1 MNFFEKYKPY
11 YKKNLK
17 LALPVILSQ
26 IGQITVQLAD
36 TAMVGQYGGD
46 DPTPLAAVSFATNFF
61 YIIFISALGLA
72 FGLTPLVGEHYAK
85 NHRSYVAE
93 LLQNGALLYAGI
105 GVLATVLL
113 IATRSLLPV
122 MGELMIGQG
131 GDGSIGA
138 VVDMALPYYSTLIW
152 SMLPIMLWATAK
164 QFLEGV
170 GNTRIAMY
178 TIIASNLL
186 NIFLNW
192 VFIFGNLGF
201 EPMGALGA
209 GYATL
214 ISRVVQCVMLVGY
227 FLYTPSFRCYTR
239 DLFRRRMISLK
250 TIGELLRVGV
260 PISFH
265 MLMES

>member
-1 MNFFEKYKPY
+1 MSFFEKYKPY

-85 NHRSYVAE
+85 NHRSYVGE

-105 GVLATVLL
+105 GVLATGLL

-138 VVDMALPYYSTLIW
+138 VVEMALPYYILRGRCHRS
-152 SMLPIMLWATAK
+152 K
-164 QFLEGV
+164 
-170 GNTRIAMY
+170 
-178 TIIASNLL
+178 
-186 NIFLNW
+186 
-192 VFIFGNLGF
+192 
-201 EPMGALGA
+201 
-209 GYATL
+209 YA
-214 ISRVVQCVMLVGY
+214 
-227 FLYTPSFRCYTR
+227 
-239 DLFRRRMISLK
+239 
-250 TIGELLRVGV
+250 
-260 PISFH
+260 
-265 MLMES
+265 